1 MQFDPTLYLVTD
13 STGRTDEDFLAIV
26 SRACEGG
33 VTLLQLRE
41 KERGGRDYLRLA
53 RLVKSVAD
61 RFHVPLLIDDRV
73 DVALAAGAAGVHV
86 GQEDLPVAE
95 ARRLLGPDKIVGA
108 TAKTVPQALEAFEQG
123 ADYLGTGAIFPTT
136 THVKTV
142 LTPVST
148 LCDVCRAVP
157 IPVVAIGGLNAEN
170 LAVLEGAPIS
180 GVAVVS
186 AVMKAD
192 DPKAAAAS
200 LRRRVDA
207 LKSCAR

>member
-13 STGRTDEDFLAIV
+13 STGRNDEDFLAIV
-26 SRACEGG
+26 ERALEGG

-41 KERGGRDYLRLA
+41 KERDGRDYLRLA
-53 RLVKSVAD
+53 KRVKAVAD
-61 RFHVPLLIDDRV
+61 RFRVPLLLDDRV
-73 DVALAAGAAGVHV
+73 DVAFAADAAGVHV
-86 GQEDLPVAE
+86 GQSDLPVAE
-95 ARRLLGPDKIVGA
+95 ARRILGPDKIVGA
-108 TAKTVPQALEAFEQG
+108 TAKTVPQALEAFGQG

-170 LAVLEGAPIS
+170 LSVLDGAPIA

-186 AVMKAD
+186 AIMKAA
-192 DPKAAAAS
+192 DPKAAAAD
-200 LRRRVDA
+200 LLAKVTA
-207 LKSCAR
+207 LKAR